1 MTDYTTAG
9 RGLKTMFIGEIVCLF
24 SFIPFVGLIGLIV
37 TLVGLNTAS
46 KAHPGYK
53 TAFTI
58 AIVNIVVSLLCVFL
72 GPLSILVSIL
82 SVVMV
87 YMICTTSAEL
97 LCEKGDAEQAAR
109 AQTVWKIYTGCLV
122 VSIVCTILALIPFIN
137 VLAAAVIV
145 VTVIVQLVGGILYL
159 VFLYK
164 ASDSLQ
170 R

>member
-97 LCEKGDAEQAAR
+97 LCEKGADGLEDLHRMSGRQHRVHHPGADPLHQCP
-109 AQTVWKIYTGCLV
+109 GC
-122 VSIVCTILALIPFIN
+122 
-137 VLAAAVIV
+137 
-145 VTVIVQLVGGILYL
+145 GGERRHRYRTAGGRDPLSGL
-159 VFLYK
+159 SV
-164 ASDSLQ
+164 
-170 R
+170 

>member
-122 VSIVCTILALIPFIN
+122 VSIVCTILALIPF
-137 VLAAAVIV
+137 A
-145 VTVIVQLVGGILYL
+145 TMPG
-159 VFLYK
+159 FT
-164 ASDSLQ
+164 S
-170 R
+170 

>member
-97 LCEKGDAEQAAR
+97 LVKR
-109 AQTVWKIYTGCLV
+109 AMRSRRPGRRRFGRSTQDVW
-122 VSIVCTILALIPFIN
+122 SS
-137 VLAAAVIV
+137 
-145 VTVIVQLVGGILYL
+145 
-159 VFLYK
+159 
-164 ASDSLQ
+164 ASCAPSW